1 MRLVVLGAP
10 GAGKGTQASQLA
22 EYYNCPH
29 VSTGETFP
37 PTCVFQFISFFAL
50 LYIQIS
56 QGRLV
61 PDDITIALVKQRIEE
76 PDCQIGFIL
85 DGYPRTVPQAAG
97 LDEILSKKGLSL
109 DAALHLE
116 LSEKEIFRRLGNRRV
131 CTKCGAN
138 YHLDSL
144 PPKHPGKCDRCGSPL
159 VQRDDDQIDTIKKRL
174 IVYHQQTRPVLDY
187 YEKQSKLL
195 VVNGEGSISS
205 VYNAI
210 INNLETRSLRAN
222 DCH

>member
-29 VSTGETFP
+29 VSTGETFRK
-37 PTCVFQFISFFAL
+37 A
-50 LYIQIS
+50 IQNQTELGKEADRHIS

-61 PDDITIALVKQRIEE
+61 SDDITIELVKQRIEE